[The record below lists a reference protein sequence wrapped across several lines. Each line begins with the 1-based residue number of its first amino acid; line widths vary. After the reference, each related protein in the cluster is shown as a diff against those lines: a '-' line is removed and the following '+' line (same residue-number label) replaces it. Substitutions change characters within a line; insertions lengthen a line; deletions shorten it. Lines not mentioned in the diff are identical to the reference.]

1 MKIYSLGSSSSGNC
15 TYIEENGDGV
25 LIDAGFGV
33 RNTCNF
39 LKEAKIDENNV
50 RAIFITH
57 EHTDH
62 ICGLKSLCKRWDV
75 PVYGSRAT
83 LEKLLEKDAVGA
95 DTKLYEINLKTAE
108 IGSLAVSAFHTP
120 HDSAD
125 SLGFIVSNGKVN
137 AGICTDLGYMPT
149 KISKALENCN
159 FVLLES
165 NYDTAMLQ
173 AGNYPFQLKERIAS
187 NYGHL
192 SNDDCAVQVGKLI
205 ERGTTHFLL
214 GHLSQDNN
222 RPDIAD
228 STVQSH
234 LLGYTRGRDYLNNVE
249 LAEAAAAPGKW
260 RAEVRAAT
268 MGEGPQRLSLAGN
281 VTFGC
286 DDP

>member
-1 MKIYSLGSSSSGNC
+1 MVFFAKIGFGDIMKIYSLCSSSSGNC

-25 LIDAGFGV
+25 LIDAGFGI
-33 RNTCNF
+33 RNTCRF
-39 LKEAKIDENNV
+39 FKEAGIDENNV

-95 DTKLYEINLKTAE
+95 YTKLYEINLKIAE

-137 AGICTDLGYMPT
+137 AGICTDLGYMPAE
-149 KISKALENCN
+149 ISKTLESCN

-165 NYDTAMLQ
+165 NYDQAMLQ

-187 NYGHL
+187 KYGHL
-192 SNDDCAVQVGKLI
+192 SNDDCAKQLKNLI
-205 ERGTTHFLL
+205 QKGVERFLL
-214 GHLSQDNN
+214 GHLSIHNN
-222 RPDIAD
+222 FPELAYQNAVSYLSSFGIDID
-228 STVQSH
+228 K
-234 LLGYTRGRDYLNNVE
+234 DYLLEV
-249 LAEAAAAPGKW
+249 APVRNTNGKFM
-260 RAEVRAAT
+260 EI
-268 MGEGPQRLSLAGN
+268 
-281 VTFGC
+281 
-286 DDP
+286 